1 MWFAHLVYEQVQPCD
16 RHESLCMFHHVSSK
30 EKHWERSTK
39 TVFFSHIWTS
49 FPYPG
54 AAMSQRP
61 SLRLPDGLVIRGKKH
76 MRCKGVETA
85 LSGSP
90 PFRFK
95 MVTYWDNKCDKS
107 GSTDPKALNGFR
119 HVQVAVWVFVNGM
132 CQVLCTGSGMCQF
145 PLDLWTKLKLPRG
158 ER

>member
-1 MWFAHLVYEQVQPCD
+1 MPLDYDVICTFSIWTSKTMWSSWIF
-16 RHESLCMFHHVSSK
+16 MHVPSFFLQ
-30 EKHWERSTK
+30 RK
-39 TVFFSHIWTS
+39 TLRGIHKDHFFPHTWTS
-49 FPYPG
+49 FPFPG

-85 LSGSP
+85 LRVSP

-107 GSTDPKALNGFR
+107 GSILTPKALNGFR
-119 HVQVAVWVFVNGM
+119 HAPDSQVVQVAVWVFANGM
-132 CQVLCTGSGMCQF
+132 CQVFFSTGSGMCQF
-145 PLDLWTKLKLPRG
+145 PA
-158 ER
+158 